1 MLQSDSFNIFAQLNT
16 TEIIN
21 AILDPDNVF
30 GMAIRVIVILLA
42 TWTAVRLVRRLM
54 TKVLRE
60 HLAEVG
66 IGDTR
71 FPLMLRLI
79 SMGIWII
86 GLFIAITMIPGME
99 GMFMGALAGAS
110 IIGIVIGFAAQK
122 PASNIITGILMAVFQ
137 PFRVGDT
144 VTINDT
150 WGVVEDITLWHTTV
164 RTFQD
169 NARMVVPNSV
179 MADEI
184 IFNHHMTDQRRQM
197 WIDIGIAY
205 DADIDRS
212 REIML
217 EYANAHPVC
226 MHGRDVEPMV
236 RLTELGDFAVNLRLY
251 CWSKTPGEGYGMACD
266 LKEQIKKRFD
276 AEGIEIPYPYHTI
289 VYKKDL
295 EEESKLQKPYKK
307 VDAPKPEK
315 KVPKKRTDETMDS
328 D

>member
-86 GLFIAITMIPGME
+86 GLFIAITMIP
-99 GMFMGALAGAS
+99 
-110 IIGIVIGFAAQK
+110 
-122 PASNIITGILMAVFQ
+122 NIITGILMAVFQ

-315 KVPKKRTDETMDS
+315 KVLKKRTDETMDS